1 MKRRAIA
8 LLMAAVTGTGLL
20 AGCGS
25 QPAATQEE
33 TSGQTQE
40 AQSAQEAEQGTENE
54 ESGSEAETSAGD
66 NGEKVTIQYYSW
78 SEGDYLQ
85 EMVNAFNASSSNV
98 TVEMTQVSSDEYDDK
113 LMTMLAGS
121 NDIDVFNMRSGSL
134 LSNLATSGNLADITQ
149 MISDSGMDLSI
160 YGTGYAETA
169 IDNKFYGLPY
179 RASAYGL
186 FYNKKMFDAKGIDYP
201 DNLTWEEYADL
212 AAELTEGEG
221 NDRIYGGY
229 IPDWNN
235 CPYITIQRGSNL
247 ADDDLSALQEWWEM
261 ENRLYNVDNS
271 HMSFTD
277 MKSTGTDGINFFC
290 TGKCYM
296 YPGGEWSISDVLTML
311 KNDPAISENFELGI
325 ATVPQPEGVTDPVT
339 IGGVS
344 TFIGI
349 NASSKKQE
357 AAFEFISYMAGKE
370 AAKYIAAAGA
380 IPAYIDDEITGVFEE
395 AIGVSG
401 AANILGPSKISE
413 TLFIPEYTEL
423 STIEIEERELYLI
436 GEQSLED
443 ALKNFEDRRL
453 EVMNR

>member
-1 MKRRAIA
+1 M
-8 LLMAAVTGTGLL
+8 
-20 AGCGS
+20 
-25 QPAATQEE
+25 
-33 TSGQTQE
+33 
-40 AQSAQEAEQGTENE
+40 
-54 ESGSEAETSAGD
+54 
-66 NGEKVTIQYYSW
+66 
-78 SEGDYLQ
+78 
-85 EMVNAFNASSSNV
+85 
-98 TVEMTQVSSDEYDDK
+98 SSDEYDDK

-149 MISDSGMDLSI
+149 MISDSGMDVSI

-186 FYNKKMFDAKGIDYP
+186 FYNKKLFDAKGVSYP
-201 DNLTWEEYADL
+201 DNLTWEEYANL
-212 AAELTEGEG
+212 AAQLTEGEG

-235 CPYITIQRGSNL
+235 CPYITIQRNSNL
-247 ADDDLSALQEWWEM
+247 ADDDLSALKEWWEM
-261 ENRLYNVDNS
+261 ENRLHNTDNS

-296 YPGGEWSISDVLTML
+296 YPGGEWSISDVMTML
-311 KNDPAISENFELGI
+311 KNDPSISDSFELGI

-349 NASSKKQE
+349 NASSEKQE

-380 IPAYIDDEITGVFEE
+380 IPAYIDDEITSVFEE
-395 AIGVSG
+395 AIGVAG

-423 STIEIEERELYLI
+423 QSVEIEERELYLI

>member
-1 MKRRAIA
+1 MKRKAIA
-8 LLMAAVTGTGLL
+8 LFMAAVTVMGLL

-33 TSGQTQE
+33 ASGQTDAAE
-40 AQSAQEAEQGTENE
+40 PAQEADGK
-54 ESGSEAETSAGD
+54 ESEGEMATTDGSG
-66 NGEKVTIQYYSW
+66 GEKVTIQYYSW

-85 EMVNAFNASSSNV
+85 EMVDAFNAASSNV
-98 TVEMTQVSSDEYDDK
+98 AVEMTQVSSDEYDDK

-149 MISDSGMDLSI
+149 MISDSGMDVSI

-186 FYNKKMFDAKGIDYP
+186 FYNKKLFDAKGVSYP
-201 DNLTWEEYADL
+201 DNLTWEEYANL
-212 AAELTEGEG
+212 AAQLTEGEG

-235 CPYITIQRGSNL
+235 CPYITIQRNSNL
-247 ADDDLSALQEWWEM
+247 ADDDLSALKEWWEM
-261 ENRLYNVDNS
+261 ENRLHNTDNS

>member
-1 MKRRAIA
+1 MKRKAIA
-8 LLMAAVTGTGLL
+8 LFMAAVTVMGLL

-25 QPAATQEE
+25 QPSATQEE
-33 TSGQTQE
+33 ASGQTDAAE
-40 AQSAQEAEQGTENE
+40 PAQEADGK
-54 ESGSEAETSAGD
+54 ESEGETATTDGSG
-66 NGEKVTIQYYSW
+66 GEKVTIQYYSW

-85 EMVNAFNASSSNV
+85 EMVDAFNAASSNV
-98 TVEMTQVSSDEYDDK
+98 AVEMTQVSSDEYDDK

-149 MISDSGMDLSI
+149 MISDSGMDVSI

-186 FYNKKMFDAKGIDYP
+186 FYNKKLFDAKGVSYP
-201 DNLTWEEYADL
+201 DNLTWEEYANL
-212 AAELTEGEG
+212 AAQLTEGEG

-235 CPYITIQRGSNL
+235 CPYITIQRNSNL
-247 ADDDLSALQEWWEM
+247 ADDDLSALKEWWEM
-261 ENRLYNVDNS
+261 ENRLYNTDNS

-296 YPGGEWSISDVLTML
+296 YPGGEWSISDVMTML
-311 KNDPAISENFELGI
+311 KNDPSISDSFELGI

-349 NASSKKQE
+349 NASSEKQE

-380 IPAYIDDEITGVFEE
+380 IPAYIDDEITSVFEE
-395 AIGVSG
+395 AIGVAG

-423 STIEIEERELYLI
+423 QSVEIEERELYLI